1 MNALMPSIDLDA
13 SISGNGPVLVID
25 DSLTI
30 RKLLEMTLQ
39 RAGHA
44 YEVAALG
51 QQGLDLARRLRPKL
65 ILLDYVL
72 PDLKGTE
79 VCDELARDP
88 LTQGIP
94 VVLMSGKGDDIRPL
108 FKGRRAVLEVIAKP
122 FAPAE
127 ILHVIAR
134 ALSRAVTPP
143 VASEPPGLPLVPPVP
158 PVQTAQAATPSVNPP
173 SAAATAAP
181 GTGSFVNDPGERSRR
196 EAAAKVLFTAFRDRL
211 SRIPEW
217 LPEAGAQAPAAFLA
231 RRLFTSEM
239 MGTVLQGLTPL
250 VAPAP
255 AAPVAPVAPEAP
267 PPTSSFSGTTGF
279 LSFLP
284 LLRVVADAHRT
295 GVLYIGD
302 EDGVEVWFDRGELR
316 LIAPRGVI
324 AARRVLVAS
333 GISEEPGKGLSQN
346 SELAPA
352 IAAVLAA
359 SDHLQGLAVLH
370 QHGRQALLQLTADG
384 PLPWS
389 WHDRD
394 PLPSAVE
401 QAGLELTIDQ
411 LHLDRLR
418 QVDDWSQIELEV
430 ASLDQCCARAA
441 DFRARL
447 PLFTLTA
454 EETQVLL
461 LVDGRTPV
469 KHILTRL
476 AEHGQR
482 LSTFE
487 VFHILYRLIQVRLIT
502 ANPQRAAH
510 EGAVVLCHDRTAGD
524 SLATALASWLGQRGD
539 ELVLCTPDNLRAVL
553 LEVGPRLVLVDVVA
567 PQRLAALASEVRQCL
582 EISALPLAA
591 LVDQPDREQQ
601 RRLSTAGYDRVLT
614 RPIPFSA
621 LAHLL
626 HGRGGAFLSTSLS
639 TSLS

>member
-1 MNALMPSIDLDA
+1 MNALMPSMDFDS
-13 SISGNGPVLVID
+13 SISKNGPVLVID

-65 ILLDYVL
+65 ILLDYIL

-94 VVLMSGKGDDIRPL
+94 VVVMSGKGDDIRPL
-108 FKGRRAVLEVIAKP
+108 FKARRAVLDVIAKP

-127 ILHVIAR
+127 IQHVIAR

-143 VASEPPGLPLVPPVP
+143 VASQPSGLPVLPVL
-158 PVQTAQAATPSVNPP
+158 PVQAATPSVNLP
-173 SAAATAAP
+173 SGAATAAP

-196 EAAAKVLFTAFRDRL
+196 EAAAKVLFSAFRDRL

-217 LPEAGAQAPAAFLA
+217 LAEAGAQAPAAFLA
-231 RRLFTSEM
+231 RRLFTAEA

-255 AAPVAPVAPEAP
+255 AAPPSS
-267 PPTSSFSGTTGF
+267 SSFSGNTGF

-295 GVLYIGD
+295 GVLYVGD
-302 EDGVEVWFDRGELR
+302 KDGVEVWFDRGELR
-316 LIAPRGVI
+316 LVAPRGVI

-333 GISEEPGKGLSQN
+333 GISEEPGKLLSQN
-346 SELAPA
+346 AELAPA
-352 IAAVLAA
+352 IAAVFAA

-370 QHGRQALLQLTADG
+370 QHGRQVLLQLTADG

-394 PLPSAVE
+394 RLPSVVE

-418 QVDDWSQIELEV
+418 LVDDWSQIELEV
-430 ASLDQCCARAA
+430 RSLDQCCARAA

-447 PLFTLTA
+447 PLFTLTV

-476 AEHGQR
+476 AEQGQR

-502 ANPQRAAH
+502 ANPQLSAQA
-510 EGAVVLCHDRTAGD
+510 GAVVLCHDRSPGE
-524 SLATALASWLGQRGD
+524 SLATALATWLGQRGD

-553 LEVGPRLVLVDVVA
+553 LELAPRLVLVDVVA

-582 EISALPLAA
+582 EISALLLAA
-591 LVDQPDREQQ
+591 LVDHPDRKQQ
-601 RRLSTAGYDRVLT
+601 RCLSAAGYDRVLT

-621 LAHLL
+621 LARLL
-626 HGRGGAFLSTSLS
+626 QGRGGAALSSSLS
-639 TSLS
+639 SSLS